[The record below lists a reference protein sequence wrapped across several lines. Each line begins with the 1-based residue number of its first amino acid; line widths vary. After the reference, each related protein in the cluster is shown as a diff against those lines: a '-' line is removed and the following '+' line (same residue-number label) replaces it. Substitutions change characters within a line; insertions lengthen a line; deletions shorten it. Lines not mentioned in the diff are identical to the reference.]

1 MYTQTSDENSEQS
14 RDQLRL
20 LHSRIYGRSARRS
33 AHRASNGSR
42 IHGASA
48 ILAIVVSHALRNA
61 ALHAEGSLII
71 HKISAIFAI
80 HFLSSKIRIRVV
92 KAANPAALRAKER
105 EKINRICDR
114 QISGTKR
121 DHSGIRAFPENAP
134 VEDEVSIQYR
144 DNDKPRI
151 IGKRF
156 CRIASQKR
164 NKRTGHSASRTRKV
178 QKRKKRTPYRCR
190 MHYECGGGKA
200 QSGKNLLK
208 GIFYFRH
215 LRTAFR
221 NKALSPRG
229 DFFRF
234 QYITPRRCC
243 Q

>member
-1 MYTQTSDENSEQS
+1 MLRTSCRQRHPDSRNVRNS
-14 RDQLRL
+14 
-20 LHSRIYGRSARRS
+20 GRSCFHS
-33 AHRASNGSR
+33 LCST
-42 IHGASA
+42 
-48 ILAIVVSHALRNA
+48 
-61 ALHAEGSLII
+61 ALHAKGSLII

-114 QISGTKR
+114 QISGTKH
-121 DHSGIRAFPENAP
+121 DHGGIRAFPENAP

-144 DNDKPRI
+144 DKDKPRI
-151 IGKRF
+151 IRKRP
-156 CRIASQKR
+156 CGIAPQKR
-164 NKRTGHSASRTRKV
+164 NESACHPASRTRKV
-178 QKRKKRTPYRCR
+178 QKRKKRTPYRRCI
-190 MHYECGGGKA
+190 HYEYGGGKA